1 MNNLRFTIYDLRFF
15 FTKKKI
21 LTLYSL
27 FFILCSFGQIEK
39 GDKLYN
45 DYKYAQAAEIYKVD
59 ADKGNIRAIRKIAE
73 CYRKI
78 NDYENAEKYYALVVA
93 DKNPVPK
100 SFLYFGQMLMNNEKY
115 DIAKIWLDK
124 YYALKNADSVF
135 TKALIASCEIGKS
148 NNDIQR
154 KITFRNLE
162 KLNSKTSDFCAVPFE
177 KGILFTSTREGKIN
191 GTSGMGYQQ
200 VYFAKINK
208 DSVYEVESIK
218 GVVNTKKM
226 NSGPACVDTLHDII
240 YFTKNNFQYGD
251 AITNKKGD
259 VTLKI
264 FSAERNHE
272 GWNDIKLLELNDIEY
287 SCAFPSISKQG
298 TVLYFASDRG
308 GGFGGKDIYFSVK
321 TNGVWSK
328 PKNCGKSINTAGD
341 ERYPFIHADGTLYF
355 SSNGY
360 AGFGGMDIYKSVPN
374 KIGEFGKPE
383 NLGKPFNSSTDD
395 FGFYLDGN
403 YNIGYFS
410 SDRVGGKGMDDIY
423 EFEYTNIPIEISF
436 YSNGNPIDSVQV
448 SLEKNGK
455 NILVSLSTKK
465 FIENLDPNSNY
476 TIKASKDGYVI
487 SELKIKTTQNKKPI
501 VKSISLTP
509 IIKEEEKEEK

>member
-1 MNNLRFTIYDLRFF
+1 MNNLRFTIYDLRFLF
-15 FTKKKI
+15 KKSFI
-21 LTLYSL
+21 TFSLLISTFYS
-27 FFILCSFGQIEK
+27 FSQIEK

-45 DYKYAQAAEIYKVD
+45 DYKYAQAAELYKPE
-59 ADKGNIRAIRKIAE
+59 ADKGNIRAIRKIAD

-78 NDYENAEKYYALVVA
+78 NEYENAEKYYALVVA
-93 DKNPVPK
+93 DKNAIPK
-100 SFLYFGQMLMNNEKY
+100 SFLYYGQMLMNNEKY
-115 DIAKIWLDK
+115 DTAKIWLQK
-124 YYALKNADSVF
+124 YYALKNADSTF
-135 TKALIASCEIGKS
+135 TKALIASCEKGKINTES
-148 NNDIQR
+148 IR
-154 KITFRNLE
+154 KIIVRNLE
-162 KLNSKTSDFCAVPFE
+162 KINSKTSDFCAMPFE

-191 GTSGMGYQQ
+191 GTSGMGFQQ
-200 VYFAKINK
+200 VYAAKLNK
-208 DSVYEVESIK
+208 DSVYVVEPIK

-226 NSGPACVDTLHDII
+226 NSGPACVDTLHNII

-264 FSAERNHE
+264 FSAEKNHN
-272 GWNDIKLLELNDIEY
+272 GWNDIKLLELNDVEY
-287 SCAFPSISKQG
+287 SCAFPSISNQG

-328 PKNCGKSINTAGD
+328 PKNCGKSINTSGD

-403 YNIGYFS
+403 YSIGYFS

-423 EFEYTNIPIEISF
+423 EFEYTNIPLEISF

-455 NILVSLSTKK
+455 IMLDSFSIKK
-465 FIENLDPNSNY
+465 FTENLEPNSNY
-476 TIKASKDGYVI
+476 TIKASKAGYI
-487 SELKIKTTQNKKPI
+487 NSELKIKTTQNKKPI

-509 IIKEEEKEEK
+509 ILKEEEKDEK

>member
-1 MNNLRFTIYDLRFF
+1 MMNLRCTMYDVRFLF
-15 FTKKKI
+15 RKSLATFSLL
-21 LTLYSL
+21 LTTYYT
-27 FFILCSFGQIEK
+27 FAQIEK

-45 DYKYAQAAEIYKVD
+45 DYKYAQAAELYKPE

-78 NDYENAEKYYALVVA
+78 NDYDNAEKYYALVVA
-93 DKNPVPK
+93 DKNAVPK
-100 SFLYFGQMLMNNEKY
+100 SFLYYGEMLLNNEKY
-115 DIAKIWLDK
+115 DSAKVWLQK
-124 YYALKNADSVF
+124 YYSLKTADSLF
-135 TKALIASCEIGKS
+135 TKALLASCEKGKT
-148 NNDIQR
+148 NVETDR
-154 KITFRNLE
+154 KIKVRNLE

-177 KGILFTSTREGKIN
+177 RGILFTSTRDGKIN

-200 VYFAKINK
+200 VYFAKMNK
-208 DSVYEVESIK
+208 DSSYQIESVK
-218 GVVNTKKM
+218 GVINTKKM

-259 VTLKI
+259 VTIKI
-264 FSAERNHE
+264 FSAERNRD
-272 GWNDIKLLELNDIEY
+272 GWNDIKLLELNDVEY
-287 SCAFPSISKQG
+287 SCAFPTINKQG
-298 TVLYFASDRG
+298 TTIYFASDRA

-328 PKNCGKSINTAGD
+328 PKNCGKAINTSGD

-360 AGFGGMDIYKSVPN
+360 PGFGGMDIYKSVPN

-403 YNIGYFS
+403 YDIGYFS
-410 SDRVGGKGMDDIY
+410 SDREGGKGMDDIY
-423 EFEYTNIPIEISF
+423 EFQYTDIPLEITF
-436 YSNGNPIDSVQV
+436 YNNGKTIDSVQV
-448 SLEKNGK
+448 IIEKDGKVITDAVAVTKFTEHLE
-455 NILVSLSTKK
+455 
-465 FIENLDPNSNY
+465 PNSNY
-476 TIKASKDGYVI
+476 VIKVSKEGFVA
-487 SELKIKTTQNKKPI
+487 SELKIKTTQNKKSI
-501 VKSISLTP
+501 TKSISLTP
-509 IIKEEEKEEK
+509 ILPEAEKEESK

>member
-1 MNNLRFTIYDLRFF
+1 MNYELKINFNAV
-15 FTKKKI
+15 KKI
-21 LTLYSL
+21 LCLVSCVLTLN
-27 FFILCSFGQIEK
+27 SFSQIEK

-45 DYKYAQAAEIYKVD
+45 DYKYAQAAELYKEE

-78 NDYENAEKYYALVVA
+78 NDYDNAEKYYALVVA
-93 DKNPVPK
+93 DKNAVPK
-100 SFLYFGQMLMNNEKY
+100 SFLYYGQMLMNNEKY
-115 DIAKIWLDK
+115 DDAKIWLQK
-124 YYALKNADSVF
+124 YYALKNADSTF
-135 TKALIASCEIGKS
+135 TKALIASCEKGKS
-148 NNDIQR
+148 SAETGR
-154 KITFRNLE
+154 KINVRNLL
-162 KLNSKTSDFCAVPFE
+162 KLNSETSDFCAVPFE

-200 VYFAKINK
+200 VYFAKLNK
-208 DSVYEVESIK
+208 DSVYEVEPIK

-272 GWNDIKLLELNDIEY
+272 GWNDIKLLELNDVEY

-298 TVLYFASDRG
+298 TVLYFTSDRA
-308 GGFGGKDIYFSVK
+308 GGFGGKDIYFSVL
-321 TNGVWSK
+321 TSGVWSK
-328 PKNCGKSINTAGD
+328 PKNCGKTINTSGD

-423 EFEYTNIPIEISF
+423 EFEYTNIPLEISF
-436 YSNGNPIDSVQV
+436 YSNGNPIDSVHLV
-448 SLEKNGK
+448 LEKNDK
-455 NILVSLSTKK
+455 IISDTLAIKK
-465 FIENLDPNSNY
+465 FTENLEPNANY
-476 TIKASKDGYVI
+476 TIKASKDGFVV

-501 VKSISLTP
+501 IKSISLTP
-509 IIKEEEKEEK
+509 ILKEEQFDEK

>member
-1 MNNLRFTIYDLRFF
+1 MNQQSIVNCQQFKKNVIKQIITFF
-15 FTKKKI
+15 LL
-21 LTLYSL
+21 LTTFS
-27 FFILCSFGQIEK
+27 SFAQIEK

-45 DYKYAQAAEIYKVD
+45 DYKYSQAAEFYKPE

-78 NDYENAEKYYALVVA
+78 NDYDNAEKYYALVVA
-93 DKNPVPK
+93 DKNSIPK
-100 SFLYFGQMLMNNEKY
+100 SFLYYGQMLMNNEKY
-115 DIAKIWLDK
+115 DTAKIWLQK
-124 YYALKNADSVF
+124 YYALKTADSNF
-135 TKALIASCEIGKS
+135 TKALLISCDKGKT
-148 NNDIQR
+148 NLEADR
-154 KITFRNLE
+154 KLTVRNLE
-162 KLNSKTSDFCAVPFE
+162 KLNSATSDFCAIPFE
-177 KGILFTSTREGKIN
+177 NGILFTSTREGKIN

-200 VYFAKINK
+200 VYFAKLNK
-208 DSVYEVESIK
+208 DSVYTVEPLK
-218 GVVNTKKM
+218 GVINTKKM
-226 NSGPACVDTLHDII
+226 NSGPACVDTLHDVI

-272 GWNDIKLLELNDIEY
+272 GWNDIKLLELNDVEY

-308 GGFGGKDIYFSVK
+308 GGFGGKDIYYSVK
-321 TNGVWSK
+321 TNGIWSK
-328 PKNCGKSINTAGD
+328 PKNCGKTINTSGD

-423 EFEYTNIPIEISF
+423 EFQYTDIPLEINF
-436 YSNGNPIDSVQV
+436 YNNGKTVDSVQV

-455 NILVSLSTKK
+455 LISDTLCINKY
-465 FIENLDPNSNY
+465 IETLEPNSNY
-476 TIKASKDGYVI
+476 VIKASKNGFVI
-487 SELKIKTTQNKKPI
+487 NELKIKTTQNKKSI
-501 VKSISLTP
+501 LKSISLTP
-509 IIKEEEKEEK
+509 ILVEEEKDDK